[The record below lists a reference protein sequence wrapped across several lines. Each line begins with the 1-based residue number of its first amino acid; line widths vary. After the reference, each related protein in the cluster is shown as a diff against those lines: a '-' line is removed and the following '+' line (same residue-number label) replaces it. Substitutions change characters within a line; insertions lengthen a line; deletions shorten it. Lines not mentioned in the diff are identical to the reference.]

1 MKTDDRDLR
10 DESSTAEVPRGP
22 AVPEVVADRAK
33 LTRVASA
40 MRMVL
45 NEARELQLSEPA
57 RARMWRMYQRV
68 VDDLAT
74 VLPAELR
81 HEMTVLR
88 LPPAYAEAVPTSV
101 ELRIAFAQLLGWLEG
116 VIAGMQR
123 SNPTAP
129 RAPALTMKKN
139 GLPADTAPLDTVVA
153 DDARDHHPH
162 AGEAHRADADAVR
175 LAITTTI
182 RR

>member
-1 MKTDDRDLR
+1 
-10 DESSTAEVPRGP
+10 
-22 AVPEVVADRAK
+22 
-33 LTRVASA
+33 
-40 MRMVL
+40 MVL

-88 LPPAYAEAVPTSV
+88 LPPADAEAVPTSV

-139 GLPADTAPLDTVVA
+139 GPPAEATPATPDTAPLDTVVA